1 MRALSAFLYM
11 LFSTVQGV
19 QYLTKCFTLEIVS
32 YVGNLHICNFID
44 PFPLFVKILLACN
57 SFRFFVIYLPSL
69 MVKER

>member
-19 QYLTKCFTLEIVS
+19 QYLTKCFAVEIAP

-44 PFPLFVKILLACN
+44 SFPLFVKVL
-57 SFRFFVIYLPSL
+57 
-69 MVKER
+69 

>member
-19 QYLTKCFTLEIVS
+19 QYLTKCFAVEIAP

-44 PFPLFVKILLACN
+44 SFPLFVKILLVCK
-57 SFRFFVIYLPSL
+57 SFWVFMICPLPL
-69 MVKER
+69 MVKES